1 MPNRN
6 PYTAV
11 TAQSPILGMVHD
23 ADFHIRAP
31 SSDNQCSIVGQRR
44 LHCRSINASL
54 SLSQPL
60 RCPFPAPAAPLSS
73 PWIGQFQGLESA
85 TPGAGTAT
93 MAYSLPCDAIYIGCE
108 WLIEAWSSHALLSH
122 DGLTGSMIELLEALY
137 NKTVISRFACG
148 ASVVD

>member
-1 MPNRN
+1 
-6 PYTAV
+6 
-11 TAQSPILGMVHD
+11 MVHD

-44 LHCRSINASL
+44 LHCLAINASL

-108 WLIEAWSSHALLSH
+108 WPWEAWSSHALLSH

-137 NKTVISRFACG
+137 SDSKKIIWYFFERELPWIIHELLRVAIIWLIIW
-148 ASVVD
+148 